1 MFYELTIKG
10 HVRVPPA
17 LFSEDP
23 ENAVLKNLN
32 TEYANYVSKELG
44 IIVAVLNVNSVGD
57 GIIIPGDGAAYYE
70 TEFKLLTYRPE
81 LQEVVLGKVSEIT
94 DFGAFV
100 DIGALDGMVHISQTM
115 DDFVSFSKSGVLT
128 GKETRRTL
136 KVGDKCRARI
146 IAISYKEVNNPKIGL
161 TMRQPALGSFN
172 WLEEELKKREA
183 PVEAKEV
190 KEKPKKGRVKK

>member
-10 HVRVPPA
+10 HVRVPPT
-17 LFSEDP
+17 LFNEAPED
-23 ENAVLKNLN
+23 AVLKNLN

-44 IIVAVLNVNSVGD
+44 IIIAVLDVDSVGD
-57 GIIIPGDGAAYYE
+57 GILIPGDGAAYYE
-70 TEFKLLTYRPE
+70 TEFKLLAYRPE

-136 KVGDKCRARI
+136 KTSDKCRARI
-146 IAISYKEVNNPKIGL
+146 IAISYKEMNNPKIGL
-161 TMRQPALGSFN
+161 TMRQPGLGSFS
-172 WLEEELKKREA
+172 WLEEESKKHEGG
-183 PVEAKEV
+183 EV
-190 KEKPKKGRVKK
+190 KETKEKVQKKSK